1 MTRNFSKKFLLIFV
15 LLGLVV
21 LPGLRC
27 KLFPEKEKQRIKPIV
42 LNWWRTGDEPGAV
55 AEIINQFQKQ
65 YSHVK
70 INYQQFRPEEYEQA
84 LLEAWAEDKGPD
96 IFSIPNTW
104 TGKYQTKILPMP
116 EKFSIGRQ
124 IVSGQFKKDYKIIV
138 EEKRAY
144 AERDLKNIFVDAVAG
159 DVYRDNKVWGL
170 PVALDTLA
178 LYYNRKLLNQAK
190 IADPPATWDEFV
202 SDVKKLNIVD
212 QGGNIV
218 QSAVAMGMASN
229 VNNAADI
236 LTVLMMQ
243 NGTKMASGGA
253 ATFNMPSAE
262 EPGYFPGEEALRF
275 YTDFANPAKEVYSWN
290 KNLPSAFDA
299 FIQSKAAFYFGY
311 ASDIIKVRNAAPN
324 LDFDLVKMPQIGT
337 AMQEANIA
345 SYAVETVAKRTKY
358 ANEAWAFLKFAT
370 EDQNVKSYLS
380 RAKKPTAH
388 RSLIKDQLEDF
399 DLAPFANQVLV
410 AQSWYRG
417 RDWPS
422 AEKQMKEMI
431 DMVASGT
438 ETVKQAINFYI
449 QRVNQTY

>member
-1 MTRNFSKKFLLIFV
+1 
-15 LLGLVV
+15 
-21 LPGLRC
+21 
-27 KLFPEKEKQRIKPIV
+27 
-42 LNWWRTGDEPGAV
+42 
-55 AEIINQFQKQ
+55 
-65 YSHVK
+65 
-70 INYQQFRPEEYEQA
+70 
-84 LLEAWAEDKGPD
+84 
-96 IFSIPNTW
+96 
-104 TGKYQTKILPMP
+104 
-116 EKFSIGRQ
+116 
-124 IVSGQFKKDYKIIV
+124 
-138 EEKRAY
+138 
-144 AERDLKNIFVDAVAG
+144 
-159 DVYRDNKVWGL
+159 
-170 PVALDTLA
+170 
-178 LYYNRKLLNQAK
+178 
-190 IADPPATWDEFV
+190 
-202 SDVKKLNIVD
+202 
-212 QGGNIV
+212 
-218 QSAVAMGMASN
+218 MGMASN